1 MRTFVLGN
9 ENCVLGFSLAGIE
22 GHVVRTAAQLERELT
37 TCLADRGLGA
47 LLITSDVAALSRAR
61 VDTLKIES
69 TAPLVVEIPGQGD
82 DGALP
87 SLREFV
93 QKAVG
98 ISLGGGDGNDHR

>member
-9 ENCVLGFSLAGIE
+9 ENSVLGLALVGIG
-22 GHVVRTAAQLERELT
+22 GHVVRTAAQLERELNA
-37 TCLADRGLGA
+37 CLADEGLGA

-61 VDTLKIES
+61 VDAAKIES
-69 TAPLVVEIPGQGD
+69 TTPLVVEVPGQGE
-82 DGALP
+82 ASAMP

-98 ISLGGGDGNDHR
+98 ISLGGGDGGDHR